1 VIHTG
6 RIQDLFILRDS
17 SAGLILGDDENEEV
31 LLPNAEH
38 PADNTV
44 GTKLPVFVYRD
55 RNDRQFATTKLPKVQ
70 AGEFARLRV
79 QSVTESG
86 AWVDMGT
93 DTGLFV
99 PIDEQKKPVEEGRW
113 YVIRLA
119 VDERSDQLFGSTR
132 IDEFLD
138 NAALSVQYADK
149 VDLLVFG
156 RSDLGYSVIVNNI
169 HQGLVHAEDVFKPVS
184 VGDRLPGYVKQV
196 RPDNKLDIT
205 FQAIGYRQFN
215 DVNTALLAKRLQ
227 SRDGFLPLT
236 DKSSAEEIY
245 EEFGIS
251 KKAFKKALGALYK
264 ERKVRIEEDGIAWIG

>member
-1 VIHTG
+1 MIHTG
-6 RIQDLFILRDS
+6 RIQDLVILRHT
-17 SAGLILGDDENEEV
+17 SAGLILGDAENEEV
-31 LLPNAEH
+31 LLPNTAR
-38 PADNTV
+38 PTDDTL
-44 GTKLPVFVYRD
+44 GSTLRVFIYRD
-55 RNDRQFATTKLPKVQ
+55 RDDRQFATTRLPKVQ

-79 QSVTESG
+79 QSTTAAG

-93 DTGLFV
+93 EVELFV
-99 PIDEQKKPVEEGRW
+99 PEEEQKKPLDEGRW
-113 YVIRLA
+113 YVMRLA
-119 VDERSDQLFGSTR
+119 VDERRDQLFGSTR

-138 NAALSVQYADK
+138 NTDLTVQHGDK

-156 RSDLGYSVIVNNI
+156 RSDLGFSVIVNNI

-184 VGDRLPGYVKQV
+184 VGDRLTGYVKQV

-215 DVNTALLAKRLQ
+215 DENATLLAKRLQ
-227 SRDGFLPLT
+227 SRNGFLPLT
-236 DKSSAEEIY
+236 DKSSAEAIY

-264 ERKVRIEEDGIAWIG
+264 ERKVRIEEDGITWIA

>member
-1 VIHTG
+1 MIHTG
-6 RIQDLFILRDS
+6 RIQDLVILRHT
-17 SAGLILGDDENEEV
+17 SAGLILGDAENEEV
-31 LLPNAEH
+31 LLPNTAR
-38 PADNTV
+38 PTDDTL
-44 GTKLPVFVYRD
+44 GSTLRVFIYRD
-55 RNDRQFATTKLPKVQ
+55 RDDRQFATTRLPKVQ

-79 QSVTESG
+79 QSTTAAG

-93 DTGLFV
+93 EVELFV
-99 PIDEQKKPVEEGRW
+99 PEEEQKKPLDEGRW
-113 YVIRLA
+113 YVMRLA
-119 VDERSDQLFGSTR
+119 VDERRDRPFGSTR

-138 NAALSVQYADK
+138 NTDLTVQHGDK

-156 RSDLGYSVIVNNI
+156 RSDLGFSVIVNNI

-184 VGDRLPGYVKQV
+184 VGDRLTGYVKQV

-215 DVNTALLAKRLQ
+215 DENATLLAKRLQ
-227 SRDGFLPLT
+227 SRNGFLPLT
-236 DKSSAEEIY
+236 DKSSAEAIY

-264 ERKVRIEEDGIAWIG
+264 ERKVRIEEDGIMWIA

>member
-6 RIQDLFILRDS
+6 RIQDLVILRHT
-17 SAGLILGDDENEEV
+17 SAGLILGDAENEEV
-31 LLPNAEH
+31 LLPNTAR
-38 PADNTV
+38 PTDDTL
-44 GTKLPVFVYRD
+44 GSTLRVFIYRD
-55 RNDRQFATTKLPKVQ
+55 RDDRQFATTRLPKVQ

-79 QSVTESG
+79 QSTTAAG

-93 DTGLFV
+93 ETELFV
-99 PIDEQKKPVEEGRW
+99 PEEEQKKPLDEGRW
-113 YVIRLA
+113 YVMRLA
-119 VDERSDQLFGSTR
+119 VDERRDQLFGSTR

-138 NAALSVQYADK
+138 NTDLTVQHGDK

-156 RSDLGYSVIVNNI
+156 RSDLGFSVIVNNI

-184 VGDRLPGYVKQV
+184 VGDRLTGYVKQV

-215 DVNTALLAKRLQ
+215 DENATLLAKRLQ
-227 SRDGFLPLT
+227 SRNGFLPLT
-236 DKSSAEEIY
+236 DKSSAEAIY

-264 ERKVRIEEDGIAWIG
+264 ERKVRIEEDGITWIA

>member
-1 VIHTG
+1 MIHTG
-6 RIQDLFILRDS
+6 RIQDLVILRHT
-17 SAGLILGDDENEEV
+17 SAGLILGDAENEEV
-31 LLPNAEH
+31 LLPNTAR
-38 PADNTV
+38 PTDDTL
-44 GTKLPVFVYRD
+44 GSTLRVFIYRD
-55 RNDRQFATTKLPKVQ
+55 RDDRQFATTRLPKVQ

-79 QSVTESG
+79 QSTTAAG

-93 DTGLFV
+93 ETELFV
-99 PIDEQKKPVEEGRW
+99 PEEEQKKPLDEGRW
-113 YVIRLA
+113 YVMRLA
-119 VDERSDQLFGSTR
+119 VDERRDQLFGSTR

-138 NAALSVQYADK
+138 NTDLTVQHGDK

-156 RSDLGYSVIVNNI
+156 RSDLGFSVIVNNI

-184 VGDRLPGYVKQV
+184 VGDRLTGYVKQV

-215 DVNTALLAKRLQ
+215 DENATLLAKRLQ
-227 SRDGFLPLT
+227 SRNGFLPLT
-236 DKSSAEEIY
+236 DKSSAEAIY

-264 ERKVRIEEDGIAWIG
+264 ERKVRIEEDGITWIA

>member
-1 VIHTG
+1 MIHTG
-6 RIQDLFILRDS
+6 RIQDLVILRHT
-17 SAGLILGDDENEEV
+17 SAGLILGDAENEEV
-31 LLPNAEH
+31 LLPNTAR
-38 PADNTV
+38 PTDDTLGSA
-44 GTKLPVFVYRD
+44 LRVFIYRD
-55 RNDRQFATTKLPKVQ
+55 RDDRQFATTRLPKVQ

-79 QSVTESG
+79 QSTTAAG

-93 DTGLFV
+93 ETELFV
-99 PIDEQKKPVEEGRW
+99 PEEEQKKPLDEGRW
-113 YVIRLA
+113 YVMRLA
-119 VDERSDQLFGSTR
+119 VDERRDQLFGSTR

-138 NAALSVQYADK
+138 NTDLTVQHGDK

-156 RSDLGYSVIVNNI
+156 RSDLGFSVIVNNI

-184 VGDRLPGYVKQV
+184 VGDRLTGYVKQV

-215 DVNTALLAKRLQ
+215 DENATLLAKRLQ
-227 SRDGFLPLT
+227 SRNGFLPLT
-236 DKSSAEEIY
+236 DKSSAEAIY

-264 ERKVRIEEDGIAWIG
+264 ERKVRIEEDGVTWIA

>member
-1 VIHTG
+1 MIHTG
-6 RIQDLFILRDS
+6 RIQDLVILRHT
-17 SAGLILGDDENEEV
+17 SAGLILGDAENEEV
-31 LLPNAEH
+31 LLPNTAR
-38 PADNTV
+38 PTDDTLGSA
-44 GTKLPVFVYRD
+44 LRVFIYRD
-55 RNDRQFATTKLPKVQ
+55 RDDRQFATTRLPKVQ

-79 QSVTESG
+79 QSTTAAG

-93 DTGLFV
+93 ETELFV
-99 PIDEQKKPVEEGRW
+99 PEEEQKKPLDEGRW
-113 YVIRLA
+113 YVMRLA
-119 VDERSDQLFGSTR
+119 VDERRDQLFGSTR

-138 NAALSVQYADK
+138 NTDLTVQHGDK

-156 RSDLGYSVIVNNI
+156 RSDLGFSVIVNNI

-184 VGDRLPGYVKQV
+184 VGDRLTGYVKQV

-215 DVNTALLAKRLQ
+215 DENATLLAKRLQ
-227 SRDGFLPLT
+227 SRNGFLPLT
-236 DKSSAEEIY
+236 DKSSAEAIY

-264 ERKVRIEEDGIAWIG
+264 ERKVRIEEDGITWIA

>member
-1 VIHTG
+1 MIHTG
-6 RIQDLFILRDS
+6 RIQDLVILRHT
-17 SAGLILGDDENEEV
+17 SAGLILGDAENEEV
-31 LLPNAEH
+31 LLPNTAR
-38 PADNTV
+38 PTDDTL
-44 GTKLPVFVYRD
+44 GSTLRVFIYRD
-55 RNDRQFATTKLPKVQ
+55 RDDRQFATTRLPKVQ

-79 QSVTESG
+79 QSTTAAG

-93 DTGLFV
+93 ETELFV
-99 PIDEQKKPVEEGRW
+99 PDEEQKKPLEEGRW
-113 YVIRLA
+113 YVMRLA
-119 VDERSDQLFGSTR
+119 VDERRDQLFGSTR

-138 NAALSVQYADK
+138 NTDLTVQHGDK

-156 RSDLGYSVIVNNI
+156 RSDLGFSVIVNNI

-184 VGDRLPGYVKQV
+184 VGDRLTGYVKQV

-215 DVNTALLAKRLQ
+215 DENATLLAKRLQ
-227 SRDGFLPLT
+227 SRNGFLPLT
-236 DKSSAEEIY
+236 DKSSAEAIY

-264 ERKVRIEEDGIAWIG
+264 ERKVLIEEDGITWIA

>member
-1 VIHTG
+1 MIHTG
-6 RIQDLFILRDS
+6 RIQDLVVLRHS
-17 SAGLILGDDENEEV
+17 SAGLILGDAEHEEV
-31 LLPNAEH
+31 LLPNTER
-38 PADNTV
+38 PTDNTV
-44 GTKLPVFVYRD
+44 GSTLRVFIYRD
-55 RNDRQFATTKLPKVQ
+55 RDDRQLATTRLPKVQ

-79 QSVTESG
+79 QSITAAG
-86 AWVDMGT
+86 AWADMGT
-93 DTGLFV
+93 EAELFV
-99 PIDEQKKPVEEGRW
+99 PDDEQKKSLEEGRW
-113 YVIRLA
+113 YVMRLA
-119 VDERSDQLFGSTR
+119 VDERSDRLFGSTR

-138 NAALSVQYADK
+138 NTDLTVHYGDK

-156 RSDLGYSVIVNNI
+156 RSDLGFSVIVNNI

-184 VGDRLPGYVKQV
+184 VGDRLTGYVKQV

-215 DVNTALLAKRLQ
+215 DENATLLAKRLQ
-227 SRDGFLPLT
+227 SRNGFLPLT
-236 DKSSAEEIY
+236 DKSSAAAIY

>member
-1 VIHTG
+1 MIHTG
-6 RIQDLFILRDS
+6 RIQDLVILRHT
-17 SAGLILGDDENEEV
+17 SAGLILGDAENEEV
-31 LLPNAEH
+31 LLPNTAR
-38 PADNTV
+38 PTDDTL
-44 GTKLPVFVYRD
+44 GSTLRVFIYRD
-55 RNDRQFATTKLPKVQ
+55 RDDRQFATTRLPKVQ

-79 QSVTESG
+79 QSTTAAG

-93 DTGLFV
+93 EVELFV
-99 PIDEQKKPVEEGRW
+99 PDEEQKKPLDEGRW
-113 YVIRLA
+113 YVMRLA
-119 VDERSDQLFGSTR
+119 VDERRDQLFGSTR

-138 NAALSVQYADK
+138 NTDLTVQHGDK

-156 RSDLGYSVIVNNI
+156 RSDLGFSVIVNNI

-184 VGDRLPGYVKQV
+184 VGDRLTGYVKQV

-215 DVNTALLAKRLQ
+215 DENATLLAKRLQ
-227 SRDGFLPLT
+227 SRNGFLPLT
-236 DKSSAEEIY
+236 DKSSAEAIY

-264 ERKVRIEEDGIAWIG
+264 ERKVRIEEDGITWIA